1 MKHNPQFDLLLNPQK
16 SFPSKR
22 SRTSYLLTQ
31 SYKVI
36 LLVLFLLSSITG
48 HGEGGGEE
56 GAMLVFVPD
65 KRSPLTVG
73 HGGVRV
79 QPQTLC
85 TKEQKW
91 LAKRREQ

>member
-1 MKHNPQFDLLLNPQK
+1 ME
-16 SFPSKR
+16 R
-22 SRTSYLLTQ
+22 
-31 SYKVI
+31 
-36 LLVLFLLSSITG
+36 
-48 HGEGGGEE
+48 EGEE

-79 QPQTLC
+79 RPQTLC